1 MKLEQAIT
9 IVSGAASGIGHT
21 FALELARH
29 GARVYAID
37 IDAMGLEALDKAAKG
52 LSGQIHCHMFDISSE
67 ASVRAFMKEIANQ
80 VAPAKIL
87 VNNAGVLRDGWLVK
101 RDDEGFVR
109 KLPTAQWR
117 SVLETNL
124 TAPYLLSREF
134 AAAMVEAEQGSGL
147 IVNISSLTSAGNPG
161 QSNYAAA
168 KAGLDALTRTWAL
181 ELAEFDIRVA
191 GIAPG
196 LTDTPMA
203 AGLPGTMREELI
215 AQVPMKRMATPFEIW
230 QGLKFIIDCDYFNG
244 RIVAI
249 DGGATFS

>member
-1 MKLEQAIT
+1 MKLEQAIA

-29 GARVYAID
+29 GALVYAID
-37 IDAMGLEALDKAAKG
+37 IDATGLERLDNAAAG
-52 LSGQIHCHMFDISSE
+52 LTGSVQCRILDITNE
-67 ASVRAFMKEIANQ
+67 ATVRAVMKDIANQ
-80 VAPAKIL
+80 SAHAKIL
-87 VNNAGVLRDGWLVK
+87 INNAGVLRDGWLVK
-101 RDDEGFVR
+101 RDEDGFVR

-134 AAAMVEAEQGSGL
+134 AAAMVEADQRNGL

-215 AQVPMKRMATPFEIW
+215 AQVPMKRMATAFEIW